1 MNIVI
6 TGATKG
12 IGNAI
17 VEIFVADKS
26 AHHFFLC
33 ARNESELNKSKIFIE
48 EKSSKHKVT
57 TLVCDLEIKDQVQVF
72 ANLILATNEPVDIL
86 VNNAGLYFPG
96 SCYNEEEGVLEKML
110 NVNLFSAYHLS
121 RALLGPMIEKKQ
133 GHIFN
138 ICSIAALKAYG
149 NGGSYSISKYALSGF
164 TKNLREELKPFGI
177 KVTGVYP
184 GATMSDSW
192 KGSGIEESRIMEA
205 NDIAKMIYAAAQLSP
220 QAVVEDIILRPQLG
234 DL

>member
-12 IGNAI
+12 IGNA
-17 VEIFVADKS
+17 VAEIFAADKN

-33 ARNESELNKSKIFIE
+33 ARNESELKKSKIFIE
-48 EKSSKHKVT
+48 EKSSQHSVT
-57 TLVCDLEIKDQVQVF
+57 TLVCDLQIKDQVQTF
-72 ANLILATNEPVDIL
+72 ANLILAAKQPVDIL

-121 RALLGPMIEKKQ
+121 RALLPLMIERKQ

-138 ICSIAALKAYG
+138 ICSIAALKAYA

-164 TKNLREELKPFGI
+164 TKNLREELKPLGI
-177 KVTGVYP
+177 KVSGVYP

-192 KGSGIEESRIMEA
+192 KGSGVEENRIMEA
-205 NDIAKMIYAAAQLSP
+205 RDIAKMIYAAAHLSP
-220 QAVVEDIILRPQLG
+220 QAVVEDIVLRPQLG